1 MQNYTYFKQFYQD
14 CRIYSLSMNLH
25 KYQLYLLEQH
35 SESFKIWSAIIR
47 IDTECKSLIM
57 KLGPE
62 QTGIR
67 ITTCPGSSKAGIE
80 GKLVILFLEMNM
92 YVYVALLELFAMLYT
107 VLKYAYK

>member
-1 MQNYTYFKQFYQD
+1 
-14 CRIYSLSMNLH
+14 MNLH

-35 SESFKIWSAIIR
+35 SQPLTLRVNPWLWNWAPNRQAYVS
-47 IDTECKSLIM
+47 
-57 KLGPE
+57 
-62 QTGIR
+62 QH
-67 ITTCPGSSKAGIE
+67 GSSKAGIE